1 MPHRIT
7 RQIIDL
13 LGGHTFLFA
22 IGAHEH
28 NSIANEG
35 IFHFRFRGCPKAN
48 LCHIRLDLDNVYT
61 MKFFKAQ
68 SSKYYLIDRFDNLYP
83 DEIRSTFE
91 CFTGLVVGLPEDDRQ
106 VQYA

>member
-22 IGAHEH
+22 IDAHEN

-35 IFHFRFRGCPKAN
+35 IFHFRFRGCTKAN
-48 LCHIRLDLDNVYT
+48 LCHIQLDLDNVYI
-61 MKFFKAQ
+61 MKFFKTQ
-68 SSKYYLIDRFDNLYP
+68 GSKYYLIDRSNHLYP
-83 DEIRSTFE
+83 DELRNTFE
-91 CFTGLVVGLPEDDRQ
+91 SFTGIVFDLSDDDRQ
-106 VQYA
+106 VKYA